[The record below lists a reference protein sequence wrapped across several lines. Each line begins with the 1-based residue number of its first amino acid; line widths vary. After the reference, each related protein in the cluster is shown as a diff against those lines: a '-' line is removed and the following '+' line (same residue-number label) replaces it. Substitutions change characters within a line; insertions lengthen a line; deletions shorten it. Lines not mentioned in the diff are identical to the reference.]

1 MITLPKNITLTNRSL
16 GYLKRW
22 QKTIDDAPDY
32 ESQIKKAKSSWGKSN
47 KTFDEIKE
55 KLRLMSNSTYRCSY
69 CEDSFADEIEHIYP
83 KDLYPDKTFIWEN
96 YLYACG
102 PCNGPKNNQ
111 FALIENN
118 DTLKDI
124 SRPRNLPPDYIY
136 QKPLT
141 LPTAFINPRTETPT
155 DFMELD
161 IIDTFRII
169 PALGISPSDEIRANY
184 TIKVLRLN
192 ERAYLVT
199 ARKNAYDNF
208 KSRLIAFR
216 QQKNNGATSARL
228 NELIEGIKSIDHQ
241 TVWFEMKR
249 FHSFVPELRSLFNDV
264 PEALTW

>member
-1 MITLPKNITLTNRSL
+1 MLSLPNNIELTRRSL

-22 QKTIDDAPDY
+22 QKAIDDQLDY
-32 ESQIKKAKSSWGKSN
+32 ESQIKKAKASWGKSN

-83 KDLYPDKTFIWEN
+83 KDLYPDKTFIWDN

-102 PCNGPKNNQ
+102 PCNSPKNNQ
-111 FALIENN
+111 FALIETVG
-118 DTLKDI
+118 TLRNI
-124 SRPRNLPPDYIY
+124 TRPRNLPPNYLY
-136 QKPLT
+136 QRPLA
-141 LPTAFINPRTETPT
+141 LPSAFIDPRTEIPT

-161 IIDTFRII
+161 IMDTFRIV

-192 ERAYLVT
+192 ERDYLVQ
-199 ARKNAYDNF
+199 ARKNAFGNF
-208 KSRLIAFR
+208 KSRLEFYL
-216 QQKNNGATSARL
+216 QQKNNGVNQTQLS
-228 NELIEGIKSIDHQ
+228 NLIEGIKSENHQ

-249 FHSFVPELRSLFNDV
+249 LHPFVPELAILFNDV
-264 PEALTW
+264 PEALLW

>member
-1 MITLPKNITLTNRSL
+1 MLSLPKNIPLTQRSL

-22 QKTIDDAPDY
+22 QKAIDDELNY
-32 ESQIKKAKSSWGKSN
+32 ELQIKKAKASWGKSN

-83 KDLYPDKTFIWEN
+83 KDLYPDRTFIWEN

-102 PCNGPKNNQ
+102 PCNGPKNSQ
-111 FALIENN
+111 FALMEMTG
-118 DTLKDI
+118 TLRDI
-124 SRPRNLPPDYIY
+124 TRPRNLPHGYIY
-136 QKPLT
+136 QRPSN
-141 LPTAFINPRTETPT
+141 LPTAFIDPRTETPT

-161 IIDTFRII
+161 IIDTFRIV
-169 PALGISPSDEIRANY
+169 PALGISLSDEIRANY

-192 ERAYLVT
+192 ERDYLVQ
-199 ARKNAYDNF
+199 ARRNAYGNF
-208 KSRLIAFR
+208 KSRLEIYR
-216 QQKNNGATSARL
+216 QQKNGGANQTQL
-228 NELIEGIKSIDHQ
+228 FNLIEGIKLENHQ

-249 FHSFVPELRSLFNDV
+249 LHTFVPELANLFSDI